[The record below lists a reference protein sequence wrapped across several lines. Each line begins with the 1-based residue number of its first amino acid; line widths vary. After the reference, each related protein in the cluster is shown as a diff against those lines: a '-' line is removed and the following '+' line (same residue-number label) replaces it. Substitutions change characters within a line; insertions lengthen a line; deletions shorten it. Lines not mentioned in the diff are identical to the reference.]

1 MQQTTMAHT
10 SPALAAGNLGIDG
23 LPDDMGKLPHSGV
36 IALAGSS
43 GPAFENWRRHLVQD
57 LCQDFPTMLVAPD
70 APLLDRLFA
79 TQPDN
84 HTAPR
89 PDAWVLPSTA
99 QSQLQE
105 AGFAALHKDLKR
117 AGLKPQQA
125 LCLLDASPLFT
136 GASLERIHRLAG
148 QIHQW
153 ASQRKAPVILC
164 FEAPGDE
171 VHGMLTSFA
180 HAFPYYALLKQ
191 DGNELAL
198 SLERWNS
205 AQGAVFAI
213 RLGLQAPDWADTAQR
228 LHANGVVMQGASAQL
243 IRAPDELDVYATQA
257 AVADQRQPPASW
269 HVVDTRELIP
279 EAVQQAIGATV
290 LLDAGSSVEF
300 EALARMVHQLRCS
313 HPQTLKIVVRETV
326 GKLRLNSEQA
336 LLRLGANDVIY
347 RELSFSRLLQRLRE
361 LQSQRF
367 SRQVPESYEQALDA
381 FLPIP
386 ERGYQQPAY
395 FCALT
400 LNMLRKTQPMGLSHS
415 LIQLRLLSHASHIQ
429 AIEAYRPSRDG
440 DLITAD
446 HDSIYVFLFACGESD
461 IDTALPRLF
470 LQPLAQ
476 LFSSQTSDSS
486 HEGMLLMLGRLQSAA
501 EAGLPDYTAVAMPGT
516 TARPPIDVQMH
527 NSVQPSATLPHIAP
541 EAGAA
546 ASASVMG
553 HSPIPRR
560 PSPPHSA

>member
-43 GPAFENWRRHLVQD
+43 GPAFENWRRHLIQD
-57 LCQDFPTMLVAPD
+57 LCNNFSTMLVAPD
-70 APLLDRLFA
+70 ALLLDRLFA

-89 PDAWVLPSTA
+89 PDAWILPSTA

-117 AGLKPQQA
+117 AGLRAQQA

-148 QIHQW
+148 QFHQW

-164 FEAPGDE
+164 FEAPGEE

-180 HAFPYYALLKQ
+180 HAFPYYALLEQ
-191 DGNELAL
+191 DGNGLAL
-198 SLERWNS
+198 CLERWNS

-228 LHANGVVMQGASAQL
+228 LHANGVVMQGSSAQL
-243 IRAPDELDVYATQA
+243 IYAPDELDVYATQA
-257 AVADQRQPPASW
+257 AVADQRQPPAPW
-269 HVVDTRELIP
+269 HVVATRELIP
-279 EAVQQAIGATV
+279 EAVQHALGATV
-290 LLDAGSSVEF
+290 LLDAGSSIEF
-300 EALARMVHQLRCS
+300 EALARMVHQLRRT

-347 RELSFSRLLQRLRE
+347 RELGFSRLLQRLRD

-395 FCALT
+395 FCTLT

-516 TARPPIDVQMH
+516 TARRPINAQMH
-527 NSVQPSATLPHIAP
+527 NSVQPSATLPRIAP
-541 EAGAA
+541 ATDAA